1 MEPRYYLAW
10 AADEAIRARG
20 ANGGF
25 VTALLVSALETDF
38 IDLALVVKKKSVY
51 EGVPVLTDD
60 PELVKES
67 AGSLHGVPWNLAK
80 LLLECAPD
88 KRVGVP
94 TKPCD
99 ARGIIELAK
108 RRQITLDNVYLIGL
122 NCGGTLHPLRMRE
135 VVAELYGLEP
145 DTVQKEE
152 ITGGKLIFRYE
163 DEEGGATGEKGLRI
177 DELEQE
183 GRGRR
188 DACKTCTTK
197 IPVMADL
204 ACGNW
209 GVQKGE
215 QKTFVE
221 VLTDKGVAILEN
233 ALNKG
238 AIEVED
244 ATEQSIALRTK
255 IERTMQELAARWK
268 DELDLL
274 ADKSPSERLA
284 FYTEQLQRCIHCGAC
299 RAVCPVCACDEDAK
313 CLDLNDEQDAYAISL
328 YNLLRILHL
337 MDSCIHCGQ
346 CEEVCPVDIPLTLI
360 QRRFSERMQAHLGYE
375 PGMDVTE
382 TPPYQ
387 ETKLRWPADAKTSA
401 SKEA

>member
-10 AADEAIRARG
+10 ATDEAIRARG

-25 VTALLVSALETDF
+25 VTALLVSALENDF

-80 LLLECAPD
+80 LLLGCAPD

-108 RRQITLDNVYLIGL
+108 RWQITLDNVYLIGL
-122 NCGGTLHPLRMRE
+122 NCGGTVHPLRMRE
-135 VVAELYGLEP
+135 VAAELYGLDP
-145 DTVQKEE
+145 DTVLKEE

-163 DEEGGATGEKGLRI
+163 DEDGTTREKGLKI
-177 DELEQE
+177 DELEQG

-188 DACKTCTTK
+188 DACKACMTK
-197 IPVMADL
+197 IPAMADL

-209 GVQKGE
+209 GVPKGE

-221 VLTDKGVAILEN
+221 VLTEKGVAILKN
-233 ALNKG
+233 ALNKN
-238 AIEVED
+238 AIKIED
-244 ATEQSIALRTK
+244 ATEQGIALRTK
-255 IERTMQELAARWK
+255 IERAMQELAARWN

-274 ADKSPSERLA
+274 AEKSPSERLA

-299 RAVCPVCACDEDAK
+299 KAVCPVCACDEDAK

-346 CEEVCPVDIPLTLI
+346 CEEVCPLDIPLTLI
-360 QRRFSERMQAHLGYE
+360 HRRFSERMQAHLDYK
-375 PGMDVTE
+375 PGMDVME
-382 TPPYQ
+382 MPPYQ
-387 ETKLRWPADAKTSA
+387 ETKLRWPADAKTSE
-401 SKEA
+401 SEEA